1 MLSQEQQATLKK
13 QVNISILEKREERYM
28 YYGIYE
34 QYRINKSKMQTLEYS
49 KLNPT
54 QHFMFKRILH
64 GLKMYKKEEI
74 ASMHKQKRGRIIK
87 VWKKGQSVINEWK
100 QQISNKR
107 CNAFF
112 EVTFGTKSSIVKEIL
127 AVPHTEILPDYINR
141 TSLKDLGINYE
152 DLILRFMAVGLL
164 PKNFLDIK

>member
-1 MLSQEQQATLKK
+1 MLSSEQQDTLKI
-13 QVNISILEKREERYM
+13 QDNISTLKKREERYM

-34 QYRINKSKMQTLEYS
+34 QYRMNTSKMQKLEYS

-87 VWKKGQSVINEWK
+87 VWKKGQNVINEWK

-107 CNAFF
+107 CNTFL
-112 EVTFGTKSSIVKEIL
+112 EITFGTRSSLVRDIVS
-127 AVPHTEILPDYINR
+127 VPYTEILPDHINK

-152 DLILRFMAVGLL
+152 DLILRFMTVGLL
-164 PKNFLDIK
+164 PKNFLEIK

>member
-1 MLSQEQQATLKK
+1 MLSQKQQEILKT
-13 QVNISILEKREERYM
+13 QVNISILEEREERYM

-49 KLNPT
+49 KLNPA

-74 ASMHKQKRGRIIK
+74 VSMHRQKRARIIK

-100 QQISNKR
+100 QQISNKK

-112 EVTFGTKSSIVKEIL
+112 EITFGTRSNFVKDL
-127 AVPHTEILPDYINR
+127 LDVPYTEILPDYVNK
-141 TSLKDLGINYE
+141 TSLKDLGIKYE
-152 DLILRFMAVGLL
+152 DLILRFMTVGLL
-164 PKNFLDIK
+164 PKNYLDIK

>member
-1 MLSQEQQATLKK
+1 MLSSEQQKTLKAK
-13 QVNISILEKREERYM
+13 TNISILEKREARYM

-49 KLNPT
+49 KLNPA
-54 QHFMFKRILH
+54 QHFMFKRVLH

-74 ASMHKQKRGRIIK
+74 SSMHKQKRGRIIK
-87 VWKKGQSVINEWK
+87 VWKKGQNVINEWK
-100 QQISNKR
+100 QQIANKK
-107 CNAFF
+107 CNAFL
-112 EVTFGTKSSIVKEIL
+112 EITFGTKSSFIRDIL
-127 AVPHTEILPDYINR
+127 AVPYTEVLPDYINK

-152 DLILRFMAVGLL
+152 DLILRFMSTGLL